1 MLIFACILSKLAVEQ
16 IVHHDAILER
26 AMDLWQRDF
35 AVAGTRGTIYSS
47 DGTVLAQDIPA
58 TSVVVVPSQI
68 EDPEHAAKQ
77 LADILEADEQAL
89 YEQLTT

>member
-1 MLIFACILSKLAVEQ
+1 MLRGKVKQRIQRIFLCAVLIFACILSKLAVEQ

-47 DGTVLAQDIPA
+47 DGTVLAQDIRLKFA
-58 TSVVVVPSQI
+58 TDFFALQI
-68 EDPEHAAKQ
+68 TAF
-77 LADILEADEQAL
+77 
-89 YEQLTT
+89 